1 MEDLVQELFG
11 EYGYVASFSVLLLCG
26 VGLPLPEEVT
36 LIGSGMLVAAGTM
49 EFVPAAAVCAAAI
62 LIGDSIPFWLGQR
75 YGEAALK
82 IRWVAKIL
90 HPERF
95 ARLRQAFRDHGNWA
109 TFSFRFVAGVRIPG
123 YFVAGTMGMS
133 YARFLLLDS
142 LGVLISVP
150 LSIWLGVVFSQ
161 SMEVLRQRIQD
172 LHLVLGFLALSLVL
186 ILIVRTRSRRNRAEP
201 EPDTAPA
208 EDDDRTG

>member
-1 MEDLVQELFG
+1 MEDFVHELFG
-11 EYGYVASFSVLLLCG
+11 EYGYIASFSVLFLCG
-26 VGLPLPEEVT
+26 IGLPLPEEVS

-49 EFVPAAAVCAAAI
+49 DFLPAVVVCSIAI
-62 LIGDSIPFWLGQR
+62 LLGDSIPFWLGHR

-95 ARLRQAFRDHGNWA
+95 ARLRSTFREHGNWA
-109 TFSFRFVAGVRIPG
+109 TFTFRFFAGVRIPG
-123 YFVAGTMGMS
+123 YFVSGTMGMS
-133 YARFLLLDS
+133 YGRFLLLDA

-150 LSIWLGVVFSQ
+150 ISIWLGVVFSQ
-161 SMEVLRQRIQD
+161 SMEVLRERIQG

-186 ILIVRTRSRRNRAEP
+186 IMVVRVRARRNRTAR